1 MISKQRMTGHGAGD
15 AMIRLFASS
24 ESADLARTE
33 VIKYLASI
41 VSDGFAKSTELANGD
56 VELTLLSGET
66 FHLGEAT
73 VTRVG

>member
-15 AMIRLFASS
+15 AMIRLLASRA
-24 ESADLARTE
+24 SADLGKTE
-33 VIKYLASI
+33 IIKYLASI
-41 VSDGFAKSTELANGD
+41 VNDGFAKWAELANGD